1 MVQMNSLDLVQM
13 KSLDLGVDEDG
24 KVQIMQSKRSILH
37 LVHLTPYFIVEM
49 FCRARKVL
57 VRLPCPIAG
66 ILPRK
71 M

>member
-1 MVQMNSLDLVQM
+1 MVHL
-13 KSLDLGVDEDG
+13 KSLDLDADEDG
-24 KVQIMQSKRSILH
+24 KVQIM
-37 LVHLTPYFIVEM
+37 VHLITYFIVEM

-66 ILPRK
+66 TLPRK